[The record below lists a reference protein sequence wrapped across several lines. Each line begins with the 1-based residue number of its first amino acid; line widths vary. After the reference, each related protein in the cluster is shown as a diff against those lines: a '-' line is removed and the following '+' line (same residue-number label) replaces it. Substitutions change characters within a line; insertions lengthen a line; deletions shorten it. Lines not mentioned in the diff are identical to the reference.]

1 MQAKLRKIDHNL
13 IKLLG
18 ERISILSKL
27 KPLSVQEQ
35 LSDVTSLLAKFG
47 VPDSVWENIVISC
60 VATLN
65 TVCTSPDSLKP
76 RRVTVVGGRGAMGQF
91 FTQQLFVAGHDV
103 SILEKDDWNYAS
115 SLLAEAELVLVCVPT
130 EFTLDVIRN
139 LSKYLAPTT
148 ALADIT
154 SIKTPI
160 VQVMLEHHAGP
171 VMGLHPMFGP
181 GVKSFLSQK
190 IVVCPGRE
198 YNAFQWLLDL
208 VESKGGKLIVCT
220 PEDHDQIMIA
230 IQAIRH
236 FCTFSLGVFMAEAGI
251 DIGLSLEFSS
261 PIYRLEIDIV
271 SRLFAQDPSLY
282 VDILLASEERR
293 KTIGRLTSTYSRL
306 ADMVAQK
313 DKAALI
319 QEFEG
324 TQSVFREE
332 AARALKESNYVINA
346 LSTFLAATEVE
357 QRSVCHSAEDSVSET

>member
-1 MQAKLRKIDHNL
+1 MQDKLREIDHNL

-18 ERISILSKL
+18 ERISILSEFKSH
-27 KPLSVQEQ
+27 SVQEQ
-35 LSDVTSLLAKFG
+35 LSDVTSLLRKFG
-47 VPDSVWENIVISC
+47 VPDFVWENIVISSL
-60 VATLN
+60 ATLDN
-65 TVCTSPDSLKP
+65 VCRSPESIKP
-76 RRVTVVGGRGAMGQF
+76 QRVTVVGGRGGMGEF
-91 FTQQLFVAGHDV
+91 FTQQLSVAGHDV

-115 SLLAEAELVLVCVPT
+115 SLLAEAELVLVCVPI

-181 GVKSFLSQK
+181 DIKSFLSQK

-198 YNAFQWLLDL
+198 YNAFQWFLDL
-208 VESKGGKLIVCT
+208 VERKGGKLIMST
-220 PEDHDQIMIA
+220 PEDHDHIMVA
-230 IQAIRH
+230 IQAIHH
-236 FCTFSLGVFMAEAGI
+236 FSTFSLGVFMAEAGI
-251 DIGLSLEFSS
+251 DISRTLEFSS

-271 SRLFAQDPSLY
+271 NRLFAQDPSLY
-282 VDILLASEERR
+282 VEILLASEERQ
-293 KTIGRLTSTYSRL
+293 KTIDWLAKTYSRL
-306 ADMVAQK
+306 ANLVTQK

-319 QEFEG
+319 QEFEA
-324 TQSVFREE
+324 TRRVFKKE

-357 QRSVCHSAEDSVSET
+357 QYSDLDLL